1 MDIVLG
7 MYVCAATTHRAHYWQ
22 ARVGRNGINGISDI
36 TGARIRILD
45 KHDGCFQVQLCGFLS
60 QVLHAKSMISNIME
74 KTTHSEKEKDSFVE
88 TPSGNAS
95 SSTPQPILDAPLSQA
110 GEISQKESDCTDP
123 HAEELNATS
132 SPEVLDA
139 GPEII
144 EVSAERE
151 SIHGVDECNV
161 VKTAPTENHLCD
173 GGKGEGNGTCRV
185 DGCGNVHD
193 LHHSGHD
200 NDDDHDDDHDAD
212 DALVAKDG
220 GSSCSRESSSQKSD
234 SSTDSSVKSVKEVH
248 PQRCHGVDCG
258 GTCSQESSSQKSDS
272 STDSSVKSVK
282 KVKQPRHHE
291 VVIDPDDL

>member
-1 MDIVLG
+1 MANN
-7 MYVCAATTHRAHYWQ
+7 AAHPSQWTSSLECMSVPQRLIG
-22 ARVGRNGINGISDI
+22 RIIGRNGINGISDI

-95 SSTPQPILDAPLSQA
+95 SSTPQPILDAALSQA

-139 GPEII
+139 CPEII
-144 EVSAERE
+144 EVSSERE
-151 SIHGVDECNV
+151 SIHGVDESNV
-161 VKTAPTENHLCD
+161 LNSPPTENHLCD
-173 GGKGEGNGTCRV
+173 GGKGEGSGTCRV
-185 DGCGNVHD
+185 DDCGNVHD
-193 LHHSGHD
+193 LHRS
-200 NDDDHDDDHDAD
+200 DHDAD
-212 DALVAKDG
+212 DGLVAKDG
-220 GSSCSRESSSQKSD
+220 GS
-234 SSTDSSVKSVKEVH
+234 
-248 PQRCHGVDCG
+248 
-258 GTCSQESSSQKSDS
+258 TCSQESSSQKSDS

-282 KVKQPRHHE
+282 KVQQPRHHE